1 MVGAQA
7 VMGMAHDGIDAVPR
21 EGTWLLDKGE
31 RVYTNESAQKID
43 SMYGRVMGGGS
54 GQQQTNSQQP
64 WIINIYDAP
73 AGTTAEVDDEKR
85 VIAIMMKDANSGGQY
100 ISYIQ
105 QKLGVRPGGYK

>member
-1 MVGAQA
+1 
-7 VMGMAHDGIDAVPR
+7 
-21 EGTWLLDKGE
+21 
-31 RVYTNESAQKID
+31 
-43 SMYGRVMGGGS
+43 MYGRVMGVSGRNQQGS
-54 GQQQTNSQQP
+54 DKQSWN
-64 WIINIYDAP
+64 INIYDAP